1 VFPVK
6 RHRTTAP
13 AALLALLLAGSLP
26 ASLPADEELLITCRG
41 AAAALQRGLQAAL
54 STAIREG
61 GPEKAVTVCR
71 DRAPEIAEAVSR
83 SEGVEVRRTALRVRN
98 SANAP
103 DAWERE
109 TLEAF
114 AARLAKGEDPAAL
127 ERWAFRPEDG
137 KLVYRYMKA
146 IPTGETCLTC
156 HGPAVEAGLS
166 RRILEAYPGD
176 AAVGFAKGDLR
187 GAFTLRKVVGTAAP
201 EPTPPSTEPNSW
213 RKP

>member
-1 VFPVK
+1 MK
-6 RHRTTAP
+6 RQRATAS
-13 AALLALLLAGSLP
+13 AVLLALLLAASLP

-54 STAIREG
+54 SAAMREG

-71 DRAPEIAEAVSR
+71 DRAPEIAADISR
-83 SEGVEVRRTALRVRN
+83 SEGVQVRRTALRVRN
-98 SANAP
+98 PKNAP

-114 AARLAKGEDPAAL
+114 AARMAEGEDPAAL
-127 ERWAFRPEDG
+127 ERWVLRPEDG

-146 IPTGETCLTC
+146 IPTGETCLSC
-156 HGPAVEAGLS
+156 HGPAVEEGLR
-166 RRILEAYPGD
+166 RRIQEAYPED

-187 GAFTLRKVVGTAAP
+187 GAFTIRKVVGTAAP
-201 EPTPPSTEPNSW
+201 EPPPRPAEPNSW